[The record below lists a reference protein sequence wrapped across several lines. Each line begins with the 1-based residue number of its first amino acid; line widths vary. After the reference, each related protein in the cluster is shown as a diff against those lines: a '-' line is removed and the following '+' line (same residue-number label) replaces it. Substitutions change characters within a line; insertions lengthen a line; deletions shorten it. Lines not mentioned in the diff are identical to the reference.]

1 MLRLAGDGL
10 TLAVQDEGQGQPV
23 LLLHGFPDSSHLW
36 RDQVAALVKAGMRAI
51 VPDLRGFGESDKP
64 ASVEEYA
71 LVRSVSDVIAVLD
84 GLGLQRS
91 HVVGHDWGAVVGWV
105 LAAAAPERVNRL
117 VAMSVGHPNA
127 LRERSIE

>member
-10 TLAVQDEGQGQPV
+10 TLAVQDEGEGQPV
-23 LLLHGFPDSSHLW
+23 LLLHGFPSSSHLW

-64 ASVEEYA
+64 AFVEEYA

-84 GLGLQRS
+84 GLGVQRS
-91 HVVGHDWGAVVGWV
+91 HVVGQTGCGHRRQPLDATRSARAHQRAVAPV
-105 LAAAAPERVNRL
+105 L
-117 VAMSVGHPNA
+117 G
-127 LRERSIE
+127 